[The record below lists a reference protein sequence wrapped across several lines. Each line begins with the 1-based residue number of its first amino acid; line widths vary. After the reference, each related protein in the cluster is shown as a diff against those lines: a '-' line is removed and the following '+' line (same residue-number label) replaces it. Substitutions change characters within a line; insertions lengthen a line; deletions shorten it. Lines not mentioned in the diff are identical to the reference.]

1 MIQYNSFLS
10 NVTRNI
16 VSSFIVTNLFD
27 KIETI
32 QKKIYLSLEFWN
44 GKMARMLYTS
54 AFIKKDVETV
64 TLSVWVTW

>member
-32 QKKIYLSLEFWN
+32 HKKNLFVSGILKWKN
-44 GKMARMLYTS
+44 GKDAVHVG
-54 AFIKKDVETV
+54 FH
-64 TLSVWVTW
+64 